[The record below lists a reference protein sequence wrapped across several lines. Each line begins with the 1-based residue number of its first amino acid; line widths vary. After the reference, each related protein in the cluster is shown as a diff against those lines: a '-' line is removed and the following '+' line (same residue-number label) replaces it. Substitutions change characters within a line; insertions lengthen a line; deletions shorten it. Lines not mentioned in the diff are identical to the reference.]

1 MRITLYQDEVTAAVR
16 AYASTAL
23 PQLNFDDADI
33 VLSAEGAEI
42 DVSTVAPVETK
53 APKAP
58 VKTTR
63 KPRKTKSEPAEDTK
77 DEIAPSAV
85 VEAKPD
91 TATITDEDE
100 APWASE
106 EDVKAT
112 VPFGLEDTKKPSAS
126 LFGA

>member
-1 MRITLYQDEVTAAVR
+1 MRITLSQDEVTAAVR
-16 AYASTAL
+16 AYASTTL

-33 VLSAEGAEI
+33 VLFADCAEI

-63 KPRKTKSEPAEDTK
+63 KPRKTKSEPTEESEA
-77 DEIAPSAV
+77 EIAPAKEEAV
-85 VEAKPD
+85 VAD

-100 APWASE
+100 APWATD